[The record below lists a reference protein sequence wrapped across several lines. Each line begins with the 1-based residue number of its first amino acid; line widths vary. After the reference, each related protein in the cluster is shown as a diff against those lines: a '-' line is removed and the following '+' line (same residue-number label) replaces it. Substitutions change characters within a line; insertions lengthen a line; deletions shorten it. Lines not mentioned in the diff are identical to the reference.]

1 MLLVRGG
8 CRMVPEEEVQ
18 RDMRRSMT
26 GSVDVLRRRLGGL
39 DEDESRDEG
48 REEEASLELEL
59 GDTDRRGRWIMEGF
73 PE

>member
-59 GDTDRRGRWIMEGF
+59 GDTDRRGR
-73 PE
+73 

>member
-1 MLLVRGG
+1 M
-8 CRMVPEEEVQ
+8 PDEEVQ

-48 REEEASLELEL
+48 REEEASLEL